1 MKGHSK
7 GTLKIKVVKED
18 DIVEIYAYCDEESNQ
33 AMTPFAVFSGC
44 YFAGHLDVGLLH
56 SGAPSSMSIES
67 ISVRNLDAVKGQ
79 LVTVDENDRVELS
92 YEKPD
97 DGEEVPG
104 GDGQE
109 PGGNENPGGNEQEP
123 GGNENP
129 GEGSGCGCGSNVAG
143 SSIIIGLS
151 ALAAAV
157 FVIVKKSANKKD

>member
-104 GDGQE
+104 GDGR
-109 PGGNENPGGNEQEP
+109 EP

-143 SSIIIGLS
+143 SSIMIGLS
-151 ALAAAV
+151 AQAAAV